1 MGIFRF
7 PEIRISK
14 CGNAFVLQ
22 LVRPNFLVY
31 PTCASQADT
40 GDKFFNFNRK
50 HAVFAHFKIVFKKTI
65 EKNKKIRFKA
75 AFRQAKSTPRPTNPS
90 VAHPG

>member
-14 CGNAFVLQ
+14 CGNAFGLP

-31 PTCASQADT
+31 PTSLSQADT

-50 HAVFAHFKIVFKKTI
+50 HAVFAHFKIVF
-65 EKNKKIRFKA
+65 
-75 AFRQAKSTPRPTNPS
+75 
-90 VAHPG
+90 

>member
-1 MGIFRF
+1 VLGLRIPAIKKPDSTASVRNMGIFRF

-50 HAVFAHFKIVFKKTI
+50 HAVFAHFKIVF
-65 EKNKKIRFKA
+65 
-75 AFRQAKSTPRPTNPS
+75 
-90 VAHPG
+90 